1 MASFASCPR
10 EIEGAFMA
18 EAKKVNPAVVFL
30 TNNGEKLA
38 LGISVLL
45 LVACAAMWFGMSG
58 EDPTIGLD
66 KNATNLDKEA
76 KTPHPEM
83 TAPNTENWQAKAV
96 NPWST
101 LVASAR
107 PADNWGGFLV
117 TKAEGQGLKK
127 EVIKKVPVHVPP
139 VSNVITEVA
148 IDSIT
153 VGWS

>member
-1 MASFASCPR
+1 
-10 EIEGAFMA
+10 MA
-18 EAKKVNPAVVFL
+18 EPKKVSPAVTFL

-38 LGISVLL
+38 LGVAVVLL
-45 LVACAAMWFGMSG
+45 VVFAVLWFGLPG

-66 KNATNLDKEA
+66 KSATSLEKEA
-76 KTPHPEM
+76 KTPHQDM

-96 NPWST
+96 NPWTT

-117 TKAEGQGLKK
+117 TKAEGKGLKK
-127 EVIKKVPVHVPP
+127 DVIKKVPVLVPP
-139 VSNVITEVA
+139 VSNIITEVA

-153 VGWS
+153 VGWSYKDFTSQ